1 VALTSTPQTL
11 FIVPT
16 MLIRQLL
23 FLGFYRLNA
32 LLSRTCCRAIF
43 VHKIERSEMHKN
55 AAQYVSD
62 AATCYVLFELLK

>member
-32 LLSRTCCRAIF
+32 LLTGGVCWRAFLRIYAKTATAYG
-43 VHKIERSEMHKN
+43 VRV
-55 AAQYVSD
+55 QQLVSS
-62 AATCYVLFELLK
+62 F